1 MYKKIKKIMNSL
13 LGMFPNY
20 DTFRIT
26 EIYLVAV
33 YHLPLDKGIFC
44 KNEHLIICIISVL
57 SVFMIERS

>member
-1 MYKKIKKIMNSL
+1 MNSL

-33 YHLPLDKGIFC
+33 YHFPLDKGIFC